1 MQRHNQ
7 DQNIWAHVKGY
18 GHKVV
23 LHELVFMHCWSQQ
36 QTACSTECILWRCD
50 LCFFFFMLHYLTGV
64 EEYLPLQQQQIY
76 TVLLVSDR
84 HSTFLKRLT
93 KFIHQLT
100 PWVPGIQ
107 QKSPNFSDRSC
118 IWQGPSSVFKEPN
131 DSSPYAGAIW
141 QTQGRPNS
149 AGGVTHENWQ
159 NPSRTHTKDSADSA
173 QSVPGTGIAAT
184 LLCPTLLPL
193 GAGPYTIICSSD
205 SRIWRLGAWPC
216 IKLYHLH

>member
-7 DQNIWAHVKGY
+7 DQNVWAHVKGY

-36 QTACSTECILWRCD
+36 RNCLWRRVHTVKVWS
-50 LCFFFFMLHYLTGV
+50 LWFF
-64 EEYLPLQQQQIY
+64 Y
-76 TVLLVSDR
+76 TTLSYSFWR
-84 HSTFLKRLT
+84 ISSSPRTTKIHSFGKWQALAFLRRLT

-100 PWVPGIQ
+100 PGVPGIQ

-141 QTQGRPNS
+141 QNQGRPNS
-149 AGGVTHENWQ
+149 SGGVTHENWQ

-205 SRIWRLGAWPC
+205 SRIWKLGAWPY
-216 IKLYHLH
+216 IKLYCLH

>member
-1 MQRHNQ
+1 MDTRWCCTSWYLCTA
-7 DQNIWAHVKGY
+7 DPSSK
-18 GHKVV
+18 
-23 LHELVFMHCWSQQ
+23 LLVAQSAYCEGVIFV
-36 QTACSTECILWRCD
+36 
-50 LCFFFFMLHYLTGV
+50 FFFYATLSYRCWRISSSPTTTNIHSFAGKWQALNFSQKADKVHTPTHTGG
-64 EEYLPLQQQQIY
+64 
-76 TVLLVSDR
+76 
-84 HSTFLKRLT
+84 
-93 KFIHQLT
+93 
-100 PWVPGIQ
+100 VPGIQ

-184 LLCPTLLPL
+184 LCPTLLPL